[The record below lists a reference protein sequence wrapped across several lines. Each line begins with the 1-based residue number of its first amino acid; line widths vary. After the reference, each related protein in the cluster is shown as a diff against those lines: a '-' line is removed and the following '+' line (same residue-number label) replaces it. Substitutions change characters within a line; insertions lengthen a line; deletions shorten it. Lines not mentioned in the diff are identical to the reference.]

1 MFGFKTI
8 TPLVSRKIFT
18 GSKIMW
24 SWLAFFNQS
33 PKFEVE
39 AIKITMVVLF
49 ECGPICK

>member
-8 TPLVSRKIFT
+8 TSFVGRKIFT

-24 SWLAFFNQS
+24 SLLAFFNQS

-39 AIKITMVVLF
+39 AIKIAMVVLF
-49 ECGPICK
+49 